1 MSTVGRL
8 LSIFHANYKDMYNLC
23 DEFIR
28 CLDGA
33 LLSSEVNTLNSSC
46 SDPHKSVDRGATV
59 DIYQI
64 KHRGLRLLFYITSD
78 KINLQISVGSGE
90 SCELTPGRLGFKSG

>member
-1 MSTVGRL
+1 MSLFR
-8 LSIFHANYKDMYNLC
+8 ANYKDKYNLC

-33 LLSSEVNTLNSSC
+33 LLSLEVNTLNSSC
-46 SDPHKSVDRGATV
+46 SDPCKNVDKGALLLFIGQHGKNMRGNTV

-64 KHRGLRLLFYITSD
+64 KHRG
-78 KINLQISVGSGE
+78 
-90 SCELTPGRLGFKSG
+90 